1 MGGPFGALRV
11 IDLSSG
17 QAGGVATMVLP
28 GEHTDRLLE
37 ELGHSAF
44 EVARLRSEGGRVV
57 GRADGAAR
65 AGRGRLTRL
74 GGRMVRCRH
83 GR

>member
-44 EVARLRSEGGRVV
+44 EVARLRSEGGVWSAEPMELPAPV
-57 GRADGAAR
+57 AA
-65 AGRGRLTRL
+65 G
-74 GGRMVRCRH
+74 
-83 GR
+83 